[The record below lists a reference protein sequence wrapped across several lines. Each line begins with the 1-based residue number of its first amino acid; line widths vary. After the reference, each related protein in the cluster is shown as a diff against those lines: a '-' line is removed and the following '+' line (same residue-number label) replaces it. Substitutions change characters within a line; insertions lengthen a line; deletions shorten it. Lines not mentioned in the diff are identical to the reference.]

1 MSKYVRMYAHCTGAT
16 AGVVVNSVVELK
28 HALIRITPD
37 LAQPAKCLREGNIF

>member
-1 MSKYVRMYAHCTGAT
+1 MSKYVRMRT
-16 AGVVVNSVVELK
+16 AQAPPHAGVVNSVVELK